1 MGNIKTLFAG
11 FITNMEIPAS
21 GIYLPTLFG
30 SGEAAF
36 DRVRQIMLGASLI
49 GVSAALNPHNE
60 FAYIFFGGLAF
71 LLLSVHNYYAK
82 KLPYDNLKE
91 AIVQL
96 GVLLAFIV
104 TFFLVAIVSSIGNGL
119 LTSDG
124 NVNWKTLIKLVFV
137 FLMAID
143 FFITIPRFFPRIK
156 LRR

>member
-1 MGNIKTLFAG
+1 
-11 FITNMEIPAS
+11 MEIPAS

-60 FAYIFFGGLAF
+60 FAYIFFGGIAF
-71 LLLSVHNYYAK
+71 LILSIHNHYAK

-91 AIVQL
+91 AVVQL

-104 TFFLVAIVSSIGNGL
+104 TFFLVAIISSVGNGL

-124 NVNWKTLIKLVFV
+124 NVNWKTVIKLVFV
-137 FLMAID
+137 VFMAID
-143 FFITIPRFFPRIK
+143 FFIIVKRFFPRIK
-156 LRR
+156 LG